1 MLLYNLLNKAI
12 ALAKP
17 VLNTKTFPTVTRGP
31 MFHAKRLKS
40 VCVCVCVCVCV
51 KDSINHYYNPNI
63 I

>member
-17 VLNTKTFPTVTRGP
+17 VLNTKTFPMVTRQCSMP
-31 MFHAKRLKS
+31 R

-51 KDSINHYYNPNI
+51 KDSINHNYNPNI